1 MGLLDKLKDI
11 FSEPVEEDEPVRK
24 EVSQIEIGIPKE
36 EINISENETL
46 RQEEKVK
53 QKIYFD
59 DEDFDTLERPKEKP
73 RTYGFKENKKEE
85 IKIFKPSPI
94 ISPVYGVLDKNYHKE
109 DIRNKNK
116 DNDQVSRSSMR
127 VTVDDVR
134 KKAFGTLEDEIE
146 NDLFK
151 AEPFIM
157 EEKEPIIETDLFDDL
172 DFNMDGVLDEPK
184 HEKKEPELDYVINI
198 KKDTP
203 LFDDLKEDAE
213 ELKELVKEANIDKDD
228 LFDLIDSMYD
238 KEEE

>member
-11 FSEPVEEDEPVRK
+11 FSEPVEEEESVRK

-36 EINISENETL
+36 EVNISENDML
-46 RQEEKVK
+46 RQDEKVK

-59 DEDFDTLERPKEKP
+59 DEDFDTLEKPKEKP

-85 IKIFKPSPI
+85 VKIFKASPI

-109 DIRNKNK
+109 DIRSKNK
-116 DNDQVSRSSMR
+116 LNDRVTRSNSH

-134 KKAFGTLEDEIE
+134 RKAFGTLEDEIE

-151 AEPFIM
+151 AEPFLI
-157 EEKEPIIETDLFDDL
+157 EEKLPIIETDLFDDL
-172 DFNMDGVLDEPK
+172 DFDMDGVLDEPK
-184 HEKKEPELDYVINI
+184 HEKKDIELDYVINV
-198 KKDTP
+198 KKDAP
-203 LFDDLKEDAE
+203 LFDDLKEEAE
-213 ELKELVKEANIDKDD
+213 ELKELVQESNIDKDD

-238 KEEE
+238 KEAE

>member
-11 FSEPVEEDEPVRK
+11 FSEPVEEEESVRK

-36 EINISENETL
+36 EVNISENDML
-46 RQEEKVK
+46 RQDEKVK

-59 DEDFDTLERPKEKP
+59 DEDFDTLEKPKEKP

-85 IKIFKPSPI
+85 IKIFKASPI

-116 DNDQVSRSSMR
+116 VNDIVSRSNSQ

-134 KKAFGTLEDEIE
+134 RKAFGTLEDEIE

-151 AEPFIM
+151 AEPFLI
-157 EEKEPIIETDLFDDL
+157 EEKLPIIETDLFDDL

-184 HEKKEPELDYVINI
+184 HEKKEIELDYVINV
-198 KKDTP
+198 KKDAP
-203 LFDDLKEDAE
+203 LFDDLKEEAE
-213 ELKELVKEANIDKDD
+213 ELKELVQESNIDKDD
-228 LFDLIDSMYD
+228 LFNLIDSMYD

>member
-11 FSEPVEEDEPVRK
+11 FSEPVEEEESVRK

-36 EINISENETL
+36 EVNISENDML
-46 RQEEKVK
+46 RQDEKVK

-59 DEDFDTLERPKEKP
+59 DEDFDTLEKPKEKP

-85 IKIFKPSPI
+85 IKIFKASPI

-116 DNDQVSRSSMR
+116 VNDIVSRSNSQ

-134 KKAFGTLEDEIE
+134 RKAFGTLEDEIE

-151 AEPFIM
+151 AEPFLI
-157 EEKEPIIETDLFDDL
+157 EEKLPIIETDLFDDL

-184 HEKKEPELDYVINI
+184 HEKKEIELDYVINV
-198 KKDTP
+198 KKDAP
-203 LFDDLKEDAE
+203 LFDDLKEEAE
-213 ELKELVKEANIDKDD
+213 ELKELVQESNIDKDD

-238 KEEE
+238 KEAE